1 MKYFLLILFVLTLIL
16 PVNSEEKNFFKE
28 AKKLFEE
35 EKYEDSKFLFQ
46 RNIVYN
52 PKDSESYL
60 YLARIFKVEEDKY
73 EQEKNIKT
81 SLLLDPKNEEAMYF
95 LIDLELER
103 SNFSRAREL
112 KEDFIL
118 ICNKMCEKLKSIEN
132 RLNAFEKAK
141 SWELAIE

>member
-1 MKYFLLILFVLTLIL
+1 MKYFLIILFFITLIF
-16 PVNSEEKNFFKE
+16 PVNSDEKNFFKE

-60 YLARIFKVEEDKY
+60 YLAKIFKVEEDKK
-73 EQEKNIKT
+73 EEEKNIKT
-81 SLLLDPKNEEAMYF
+81 SLLLDPKNEQAMYF

-103 SNFSRAREL
+103 SNFSKAKEL

-118 ICNKMCEKLKSIEN
+118 ICVNMCDRMESIDN
-132 RLNAFEKAK
+132 RLKAFEKTE
-141 SWELAIE
+141 S

>member
-1 MKYFLLILFVLTLIL
+1 MKYFYLILFVLTL
-16 PVNSEEKNFFKE
+16 NSSAHSEEKNFFKE

-60 YLARIFKVEEDKY
+60 YLAKIFKVEEDKK
-73 EQEKNIKT
+73 EEEKNIKT
-81 SLLLDPKNEEAMYF
+81 SLLLDPKNEQAMYF

-103 SNFSRAREL
+103 SNFSRAKEL

-118 ICNKMCEKLKSIEN
+118 ICANMCDRMESIDN
-132 RLNAFEKAK
+132 RLKAFEKTE
-141 SWELAIE
+141 S

>member
-1 MKYFLLILFVLTLIL
+1 MKYFLIILFFVNLIF

-60 YLARIFKVEEDKY
+60 YLAKIFKVEEDKK
-73 EQEKNIKT
+73 EEEKNIKT
-81 SLLLDPKNEEAMYF
+81 SLLLDPKNEQAMYF

-103 SNFSRAREL
+103 SNFSKAKEL
-112 KEDFIL
+112 KEDFML
-118 ICNKMCEKLKSIEN
+118 ICVNMCDKMKSIDN
-132 RLNAFEKAK
+132 RIKAFEKTE
-141 SWELAIE
+141 S